1 MKDKNSANAEALK
14 EKQEIENRK
23 KGNFFLMENFAKLKC
38 FLDDSAI
45 LFSALIKSRITVGHE
60 SGSRQMT
67 CQVRI

>member
-23 KGNFFLMENFAKLKC
+23 KGNFFLMENFAELKC

-45 LFSALIKSRITVGHE
+45 RFSALI
-60 SGSRQMT
+60 
-67 CQVRI
+67 